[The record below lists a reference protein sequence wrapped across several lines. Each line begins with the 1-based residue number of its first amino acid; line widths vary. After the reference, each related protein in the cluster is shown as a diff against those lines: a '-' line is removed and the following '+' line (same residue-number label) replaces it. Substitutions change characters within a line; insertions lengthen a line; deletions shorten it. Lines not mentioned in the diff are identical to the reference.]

1 MDWCLAPRSMP
12 EIPTAVLS
20 QIDFGLLASGGRA
33 PPAVFIPW
41 IAMHVN
47 GNQSCWCAFNFAI
60 LDGDAQSFKDSQW
73 ECLRLYMQDAFE
85 KILREVARHHRMV
98 MQAATAYVVRRE
110 RHKLDHEDIGKDRWF
125 AKHCGTDRD
134 AICIRRSLEGAGV
147 CKLYYGMGTPQDR
160 PDVLGCVTLFN
171 DFSILASMLAVIRL
185 HVCDAIFGNLEIVIR
200 NEVPA
205 NCNTPFPMI
214 LNSLHTELGRFGLQ
228 HVKRCVF
235 ADS

>member
-20 QIDFGLLASGGRA
+20 QIDFGLLVSGGRV

-85 KILREVARHHRMV
+85 KILCEVAEHHRTV

-134 AICIRRSLEGAGV
+134 AICIRRSQEGPRV

-160 PDVLGCVTLFN
+160 LDVLGCVTLFHVFTI
-171 DFSILASMLAVIRL
+171 FSSMLAVLRS
-185 HVCDAIFGNLEIVIR
+185 HVFDAIFGSLEIVIR

-205 NCNTPFPMI
+205 NCNKPFPMI
-214 LNSLHTELGRFGLQ
+214 LNSLHTEFGRFGLQ